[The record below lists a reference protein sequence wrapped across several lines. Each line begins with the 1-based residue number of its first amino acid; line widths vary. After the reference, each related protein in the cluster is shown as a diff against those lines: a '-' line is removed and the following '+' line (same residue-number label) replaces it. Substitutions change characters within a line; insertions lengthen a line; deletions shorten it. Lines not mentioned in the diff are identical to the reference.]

1 VSEIDEPELRDGPPW
16 VMDEMI
22 QAESGLAAAIAASAE
37 AQQLAERLRASAE
50 RGDPIVVTGCGTSEH
65 AARAIRAL
73 LSSEFAGRPI
83 EARDAFE
90 VAVAPPVRGLV
101 VGISH
106 EGGTAATLAA
116 VQGAA
121 RAGAETVLI
130 TARPDA
136 APAGVA
142 VVATPVLERSWCHTV
157 AYVSP
162 VLVYAL
168 FAGLSVARANEIIE
182 AELETRPERRGA
194 AVEVARCRRLLV
206 VASGV
211 DEVTASELALKI
223 EEAVH
228 IPSTPLGAEKVL
240 HGHLPAADG
249 QTGLVL
255 LRFDPSGA
263 DRRDAQTR
271 RVGAAC
277 EVLAMPTATL
287 GTGGLSTPAEALLA
301 GALALQLFTLELS
314 VVLGINPDQIRRE
327 DPLYRRVAAVG
338 GVG

>member
-1 VSEIDEPELRDGPPW
+1 MSEPELRDGPPW

-22 QAESGLAAAIAASAE
+22 QAETGLAAAIAADHDAR
-37 AQQLAERLRASAE
+37 QLADRLRAGAE
-50 RGDPIVVTGCGTSEH
+50 RGEPIVLTGCGTSEH

-73 LSSEFAGRPI
+73 LASEFAARPI

-90 VAVAPPVRGLV
+90 VALEPPARGLV

-106 EGGTAATLAA
+106 EAGTAATLAA

-121 RAGAETVLI
+121 RAGAEAVLI
-130 TARPDA
+130 TAQPDA

-142 VVATPVLERSWCHTV
+142 TVATPVLERSWCHTI

-162 VLVYAL
+162 QLVYAL
-168 FAGLSVARANEIIE
+168 FAGLSVARANAIIG
-182 AELETRPERRGA
+182 AELDERPARRA
-194 AVEVARCRRLLV
+194 AAIAVATCRRLLIV
-206 VASGV
+206 GSGV
-211 DEVTASELALKI
+211 DEVTAAELALKI

-228 IPSTPLGAEKVL
+228 IPSAPIGAEKVL

-255 LRFDPSGA
+255 LRFDPGNA
-263 DRRDAQTR
+263 DRRDAQATR
-271 RVGAAC
+271 VRDAC
-277 EVLAMPTATL
+277 EVLGMPTATL
-287 GTGGLSTPAEALLA
+287 ATAGLSTPAEALLA
-301 GALALQLFTLELS
+301 GALALQLFTVELS
-314 VVLGINPDQIRRE
+314 MTLGINPDLIRRE
-327 DPLYRRVAAVG
+327 DPLYRRVAEVG

>member
-1 VSEIDEPELRDGPPW
+1 MSEFDEPEHRDGPPW

-22 QAESGLAAAIAASAE
+22 QAEAGLAAAIAADRE
-37 AQQLAERLRASAE
+37 ARRLAEQLRASAE
-50 RGDPIVVTGCGTSEH
+50 RGDPIMVTGCGTSEH
-65 AARAIRAL
+65 AARAICAL

-90 VAVAPPVRGLV
+90 VALAPPTRGLV

-106 EGGTAATLAA
+106 EAGTAATLAA

-121 RAGAETVLI
+121 RAGAETALI

-162 VLVYAL
+162 LLVYAL
-168 FAGLSVARANEIIE
+168 FAGLSVARANAIIE
-182 AELETRPERRGA
+182 AELDARAARRA
-194 AVEVARCRRLLV
+194 AAAEVAGCRRLLV

-211 DEVTASELALKI
+211 DEVTAWELALKI

-255 LRFDPSGA
+255 LRFDPSDAG
-263 DRRDAQTR
+263 RRDALAT

-277 EVLAMPTATL
+277 EVLGMPTATL
-287 GTGGLSTPAEALLA
+287 RTGGLSTPAEALLA
-301 GALALQLFTLELS
+301 GALALQLFTVELS
-314 VVLGINPDQIRRE
+314 MALGINPDLIRRE
-327 DPLYRRVAAVG
+327 DPLYRRVAEVG
-338 GVG
+338 DVG

>member
-1 VSEIDEPELRDGPPW
+1 MSEPELRAGPPW
-16 VMDEMI
+16 VMEEMI
-22 QAESGLAAAIAASAE
+22 QAETGLAAAIAANRE
-37 AQQLAERLRASAE
+37 AQRLAERLRASAE

-65 AARAIRAL
+65 AARATRAL

-90 VAVAPPVRGLV
+90 VALAPPAHGLV

-116 VQGAA
+116 VLGAS
-121 RAGAETVLI
+121 RAGAETALI
-130 TARPDA
+130 TACPDA

-162 VLVYAL
+162 LLVYAL

-182 AELETRPERRGA
+182 AEIDTRAARRA
-194 AVEVARCRRLLV
+194 AAAGVAGCRRLLV

-211 DEVTASELALKI
+211 DEVTASELALKV

-240 HGHLPAADG
+240 HGHLPAADAH
-249 QTGLVL
+249 TGLVL
-255 LRFDPSGA
+255 LRFDAGDA
-263 DRRDAQTR
+263 DRRDALAA
-271 RVGAAC
+271 RVGHAC

-314 VVLGINPDQIRRE
+314 MVLGINPDRIRRE
-327 DPLYRRVAAVG
+327 DPVYRRVAEVG